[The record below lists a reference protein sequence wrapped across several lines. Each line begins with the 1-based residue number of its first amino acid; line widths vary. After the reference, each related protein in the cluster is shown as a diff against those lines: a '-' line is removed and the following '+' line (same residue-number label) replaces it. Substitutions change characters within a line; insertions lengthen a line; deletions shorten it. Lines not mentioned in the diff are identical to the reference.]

1 MKLKVKLKTVMGIVG
16 VIFTVV
22 GWFIS
27 HANYLPL
34 VYRLV
39 MPRYVR
45 AQSALVKLHGD
56 ERVLNKG
63 DRGFNEIC
71 EVIKEDLA
79 GDKDRTITKIRTL
92 NWGIGMLN
100 TPEGSEPT
108 KYLEAEI
115 SFANADPITMGI
127 RDLDRRIKRR
137 YLDTHTFF
145 FAAIV
150 FWIGIGISVVTLCMP
165 DIAKKSP
172 EVSR

>member
-1 MKLKVKLKTVMGIVG
+1 MKVKIKLKTVVGIIG
-16 VIFTVV
+16 LILTVV

-34 VYRLV
+34 VYRLIT
-39 MPRYVR
+39 PRYVR
-45 AQSALVKLHGD
+45 AQAAHVKLHGN
-56 ERVLNKG
+56 EKVLTKG

-79 GDKDRTITKIRTL
+79 GDKDRTIIKIRTL
-92 NWGIGMLN
+92 NSGLAMLN

-115 SFANADPITMGI
+115 SFANTDPIRMDI
-127 RDLDRRIKRR
+127 RDLDGRIKRR
-137 YLDTHTFF
+137 YLDPHIFF
-145 FAAIV
+145 VALIV
-150 FWIGIGISVVTLCMP
+150 FWIGIGISGITLFIPDVV
-165 DIAKKSP
+165 KKSL

>member
-1 MKLKVKLKTVMGIVG
+1 MKFKVKLKTVVGIIG
-16 VIFTVV
+16 VILTVV

-39 MPRYVR
+39 TPRYVR
-45 AQSALVKLHGD
+45 AQAALVKLHGD
-56 ERVLNKG
+56 EKVLNKG

-71 EVIKEDLA
+71 EVIKEDLT

-92 NWGIGMLN
+92 SWGQAMLN
-100 TPEGSEPT
+100 TPEGLEPT

-115 SFANADPITMGI
+115 YFTTTDPITIDI
-127 RDLDRRIKRR
+127 RDLDRRIKRG
-137 YLDTHTFF
+137 YLDPHIFF
-145 FAAIV
+145 VAAIV
-150 FWIGIGISVVTLCMP
+150 FWIGIGISVVALCIP
-165 DIAKKSP
+165 DVAKKSP